1 MRVLVVGATGTIGQA
16 VADALRARHEVVAV
30 TRKSSPGVDLGEP
43 ASIRA
48 LYQAVGPV
56 DAVVCVAGAA
66 AWKPLA
72 DLGDA
77 DYAFSLANKLMG
89 QVNLVRYGR
98 EAVRANG
105 SFTVTSGIL
114 AQRPMP
120 GSAAV
125 SLVNAGIEGFVR
137 AAALEI
143 GDGRRVNVVSPGW
156 VSETLEK
163 MGQDPKGGTPAHV
176 VAEAYVASV
185 EGSMNGAVIPAEG

>member
-30 TRKSSPGVDLGEP
+30 TRKSTPGVDLGDP
-43 ASIRA
+43 ASVRA
-48 LYQAVGPV
+48 LYRAVGPI
-56 DAVVCVAGAA
+56 DAVVSTAGAA
-66 AWKPLA
+66 AWKPFA
-72 DLGDA
+72 DLDDA

-89 QVNLVRYGR
+89 QVNLIRYGR

-125 SLVNAGIEGFVR
+125 SLVNAGLEGFVR

-176 VAEAYVASV
+176 VAEAYVAAV
-185 EGSMNGAVIPAEG
+185 EGSMNGTVIPAEG

>member
-30 TRKSSPGVDLGEP
+30 TRKSSPGVDLGDP

-48 LYQAVGPV
+48 LYQAVGAI

-66 AWKPLA
+66 AWKPFA

-89 QVNLVRYGR
+89 QVNLIRYGR
-98 EAVRANG
+98 DAVRANG

-125 SLVNAGIEGFVR
+125 SLVNAGLEGFVR

-163 MGQDPKGGTPAHV
+163 MGQDPKGGTPARV